1 MYRSRIAG
9 IAASTVLCLSACS
22 GENDP
27 GNSSSAGTGSS
38 GSAGSAGSSGMS
50 GSAGESGSSGNAGNA
65 GSATGGSAGSSGG
78 TAGATGTGGSAG
90 TDGSAGSA
98 GTGTGGSAGNGPGP
112 HNCDVVSSSKPC
124 TTDPDPC
131 GLNSGYEGDEYCIL
145 PPPTDKGIQ
154 IHFGPKDYKNLD
166 EVRPYLLPPGGESN
180 SYGIAHI
187 PLTENR
193 WYNRVEIRMRPG
205 SHHLINSL
213 VQGKPAEG
221 FLPAGSSC
229 PSEIAGFAGT
239 QNLVYNS
246 MPNGIPAPENVGL
259 GSSLAANTSLCLNH
273 HGYNI
278 SGTTQRL
285 REVWINVYFVPESEV
300 TQRST
305 GVFVIA
311 GPWQGIPP
319 HTRQAL
325 TMTATASGNG
335 RFLSLFGH
343 RHAHTERFAVWQN
356 DNLIYDSWDWQ
367 ESVVYTYNSITTN
380 PSLAPDKKKDGAL
393 SGIVEIKAGD
403 KIKIQCDV
411 NNTSENTLTFRN
423 EVMTGEMCI
432 LFGSTVGATVRG
444 GTGSAP

>member
-1 MYRSRIAG
+1 MYTPRIAG
-9 IAASTVLCLSACS
+9 IAASTMLCLSACS
-22 GENDP
+22 GEGDA
-27 GNSSSAGTGSS
+27 GSSPSGASGESGSS
-38 GSAGSAGSSGMS
+38 GSGGSAGSGMS
-50 GSAGESGSSGNAGNA
+50 GSAGESGSSGNAG
-65 GSATGGSAGSSGG
+65 SSTGGDAGSSGG
-78 TAGATGTGGSAG
+78 GTGGSTGTGGSAG
-90 TDGSAGSA
+90 TAG
-98 GTGTGGSAGNGPGP
+98 GTGGSAGNGPGP

-131 GLNSGYEGDEYCIL
+131 HLNSGYAGDEYCIL
-145 PPPTDKGIQ
+145 PPPADKGIQ
-154 IHFGPKDYKNLD
+154 IHFGPKDYKNLA
-166 EVRPYLLPPGGESN
+166 EVQPYLLAPGGESN

-187 PLTENR
+187 PLTEDR

-205 SHHLINSL
+205 SHHLINTL
-213 VQGKPAEG
+213 VEGKPAEG
-221 FLPAGSSC
+221 FLPAGGGC
-229 PSEIAGFAGT
+229 PTGIGSFAGT

-259 GSSLAANTSLCLNH
+259 GSKLAANTSLCLNH

-278 SGTTQRL
+278 AEATPRL

-311 GPWQGIPP
+311 GPWAGIPP

-325 TMTATASGNG
+325 TYTATATGNG

-367 ESVVYTYNSITTN
+367 ESVVFTYNSITTN
-380 PSLAPDKKKDGAL
+380 PALAPDQKKDGAL

-411 NNTSENTLTFRN
+411 NNSSDNTLTFRN

-432 LFGSTVGATVRG
+432 LFGSAVGATVRG
-444 GTGSAP
+444 GTGTAP